1 MGKFSTTTITKAI
14 HSIATNKYLLPAIQR
29 KFVWSTDQIEMLFD
43 SIMRG
48 YPINAFMLWLITDTT
63 IKHNYKFYSF
73 ISNYCQ
79 HFGEENPDA
88 PTPALLEDFYA
99 VVDGQQ
105 RLTSLYI
112 GLIGSY
118 RYKKPNKWWVDTEEN
133 LPTRRLFLN
142 IQSPLSSENDNSMEY
157 EFSFLSA
164 DDLERDRD
172 NVDKQ
177 WFLVG
182 DILKFTSFPDI
193 VSYIAANNLTSNQ
206 FAMETLSLLW
216 NKIHTEE
223 LINYCTIDNQ
233 DQDKVLEIFIRAN
246 SGGTQLSFSDLL
258 MSISS
263 ANWTNHDARKE
274 IKDTKDKIFL
284 FGNPNFFVSQDF
296 ILKSIL
302 VLASEDIRFKLENFS
317 RERVSHFENEWD
329 RIKKSLICTFRLL
342 GSLGYSNTLLRAQNA
357 AIPIAYYIYKNDI
370 ADTILR
376 PASLRDE
383 KEKILKWLNLSQ
395 IKGIFGGHS
404 DEVLKKIRAIIAAEP
419 TQKFP
424 LDRIISEFASNPTK
438 NYAMDDAFIDS
449 LLCEQWGTP
458 TCSLLLQILYPD
470 TVLNH
475 GVAVAQDHMHP
486 RIVFTDTERFAAE
499 NVPDAEKDFFLDP
512 SNYNSILNL
521 QLLSSSENS
530 SKGDTKLAD
539 WKQTTQRDNT
549 DLYVEANTSLD
560 FKDFHEFIDSRRKK
574 IKEKLLRMV

>member
-1 MGKFSTTTITKAI
+1 MMGKFSTTTITKAI

-383 KEKILKWLNLSQ
+383 KEKILKWLNLS
-395 IKGIFGGHS
+395 
-404 DEVLKKIRAIIAAEP
+404 
-419 TQKFP
+419 
-424 LDRIISEFASNPTK
+424 
-438 NYAMDDAFIDS
+438 
-449 LLCEQWGTP
+449 
-458 TCSLLLQILYPD
+458 
-470 TVLNH
+470 
-475 GVAVAQDHMHP
+475 
-486 RIVFTDTERFAAE
+486 
-499 NVPDAEKDFFLDP
+499 
-512 SNYNSILNL
+512 
-521 QLLSSSENS
+521 
-530 SKGDTKLAD
+530 
-539 WKQTTQRDNT
+539 
-549 DLYVEANTSLD
+549 
-560 FKDFHEFIDSRRKK
+560 
-574 IKEKLLRMV
+574 